1 MFKKKPKEEDFK
13 QSDEDWAA
21 GWATAMQKHGWQ
33 LISGTGRPSIALRSP
48 VSTTIVLV
56 AKYECRGWIQYNKPI
71 ELTWSTSSEG
81 AELLRGLIVDGY
93 AQLLNDNGWQLVSCI
108 PGWGS
113 CHNRQQD
120 LISHIE
126 WPPSLTQGV
135 AVALEVPGRPLR
147 YYLWD
152 DLSALFQK
160 AKSTEKVAA
169 KQTEDY

>member
-1 MFKKKPKEEDFK
+1 M
-13 QSDEDWAA
+13 
-21 GWATAMQKHGWQ
+21 
-33 LISGTGRPSIALRSP
+33 
-48 VSTTIVLV
+48 
-56 AKYECRGWIQYNKPI
+56 
-71 ELTWSTSSEG
+71 
-81 AELLRGLIVDGY
+81 LRGLIVDGY
-93 AQLLNDNGWQLVSCI
+93 AQLLNNNGWQPVSSV
-108 PGWGS
+108 PGWS
-113 CHNRQQD
+113 FYHNRQQD

-152 DLSALFQK
+152 DLSALLQK